1 MVIIQSMSN
10 KISLELDVDQTN
22 RIIESLLFASSVS
35 VGADWK
41 KEECES
47 MLDIARQLKNTLGND
62 QLKLDNINFFKED
75 HYEDSCSENI
85 LSEFGNHFDIV
96 SLDL

>member
-1 MVIIQSMSN
+1 MGN

-41 KEECES
+41 KEDCES
-47 MLDIARQLKNTLGND
+47 MLNIARQLKNVLSD
-62 QLKLDNINFFKED
+62 QLKLNNINFYKED
-75 HYEDSCSENI
+75 YYEDSCSENI
-85 LSEFGNHFDIV
+85 LNEFGNQFDIV
-96 SLDL
+96 SLNQ

>member
-1 MVIIQSMSN
+1 MGN
-10 KISLELDVDQTN
+10 KISLELNVDQTN

-41 KEECES
+41 KEDCEC
-47 MLDIARQLKNTLGND
+47 MLDIAQTLKNNLGD
-62 QLKLDNINFFKED
+62 QLKINNVNFFKED
-75 HYEDSCSENI
+75 YYEDSCSESI
-85 LSEFGNHFDIV
+85 LNEFGNYIDII

>member
-1 MVIIQSMSN
+1 MVIIQSMSK

-22 RIIESLLFASSVS
+22 HIIESLLFASSVS

-41 KEECES
+41 KEDCES
-47 MLDIARQLKNTLGND
+47 MLDIARQLKNILGD
-62 QLKLDNINFFKED
+62 QLKLNNINFFKED
-75 HYEDSCSENI
+75 YYEDSCSENI
-85 LSEFGNHFDIV
+85 LNEFGNHFDIV

>member
-10 KISLELDVDQTN
+10 KISLELNVEQTN
-22 RIIESLLFASSVS
+22 RIIETLLFASSVS

-41 KEECES
+41 KEDCEE
-47 MLDIARQLKNTLGND
+47 MLEIARQLKNTLGDNM
-62 QLKLDNINFFKED
+62 KLNNINFFKED
-75 HYEDSCSENI
+75 YYEDSCSENI
-85 LSEFGNHFDIV
+85 LNEFGNHFDIV

>member
-1 MVIIQSMSN
+1 VVIIQSMSKN
-10 KISLELDVDQTN
+10 ISLELNVDQTN

-41 KEECES
+41 KEDCEG
-47 MLDIARQLKNTLGND
+47 MLDIARQLKSTLGD
-62 QLKLDNINFFKED
+62 DLKLNNINFFKED
-75 HYEDSCSENI
+75 YYEDSCSENI
-85 LSEFGNHFDIV
+85 LNEFGNHFDIV

>member
-1 MVIIQSMSN
+1 MVIIQSMSKN
-10 KISLELDVDQTN
+10 ISLELNVDQTN

-41 KEECES
+41 KEDCES
-47 MLDIARQLKNTLGND
+47 MLDIARQLKSTLGD
-62 QLKLDNINFFKED
+62 DLKLNNINFFKED
-75 HYEDSCSENI
+75 YYEDSCSENI
-85 LSEFGNHFDIV
+85 LNEFGNHFDIV

>member
-1 MVIIQSMSN
+1 MSK
-10 KISLELDVDQTN
+10 KILLELDVDQTN

-41 KEECES
+41 KEDCEI
-47 MLDIARQLKNTLGND
+47 MLDMARILKNILGDN
-62 QLKLDNINFFKED
+62 LKLNNINFFKED
-75 HYEDSCSENI
+75 YYEDSCSENI
-85 LSEFGNHFDIV
+85 LKEFGNHFDII

>member
-1 MVIIQSMSN
+1 MVIIQSMSK

-41 KEECES
+41 KEDCEG
-47 MLDIARQLKNTLGND
+47 MLDIARQLKNTLGD
-62 QLKLDNINFFKED
+62 DLKIDNINFFKED
-75 HYEDSCSENI
+75 YYEDSCSESI
-85 LSEFGNHFDIV
+85 LNEFGNHFDIV

>member
-1 MVIIQSMSN
+1 MSN

-41 KEECES
+41 KEDCEE
-47 MLDIARQLKNTLGND
+47 MLEIARQLKNSLGD
-62 QLKLDNINFFKED
+62 DMKLNNINFFKED
-75 HYEDSCSENI
+75 YYEDSCSENI
-85 LSEFGNHFDIV
+85 LNEFGNHFDIV

>member
-1 MVIIQSMSN
+1 MSN

-41 KEECES
+41 KEECEG
-47 MLDIARQLKNTLGND
+47 MIEIARVLKNTLGD
-62 QLKLDNINFFKED
+62 QMKLDNINFFKED
-75 HYEDSCSENI
+75 YYEDSCSENI
-85 LSEFGNHFDIV
+85 LNEFGNHFDIV

>member
-1 MVIIQSMSN
+1 MGIIQSMSK

-35 VGADWK
+35 IGADWK
-41 KEECES
+41 KEDCES
-47 MLDIARQLKNTLGND
+47 MLDIARQLKGNLGD
-62 QLKLDNINFFKED
+62 QLKLNNINFFKED
-75 HYEDSCSENI
+75 YYEDSCSENI
-85 LSEFGNHFDIV
+85 LNEFGKHFDII

>member
-41 KEECES
+41 KEECEG
-47 MLDIARQLKNTLGND
+47 MIEIARVLKNTLGD
-62 QLKLDNINFFKED
+62 QMKLDNINFFKED
-75 HYEDSCSENI
+75 YYEDSCSENI
-85 LSEFGNHFDIV
+85 LNEFGNHFDIV